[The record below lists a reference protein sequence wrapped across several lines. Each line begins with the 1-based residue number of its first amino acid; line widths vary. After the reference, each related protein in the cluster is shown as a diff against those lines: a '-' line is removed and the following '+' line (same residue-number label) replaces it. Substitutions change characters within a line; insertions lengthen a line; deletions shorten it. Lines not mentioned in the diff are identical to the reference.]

1 MSESLRCVMVPL
13 NNQLDRIYSLLGDGP
28 LGMPLGNCMLIGVGR
43 QGTALQAENLE
54 LCNVKDM
61 DSVLSVPA

>member
-28 LGMPLGNCMLIGVGR
+28 QGMPLGNCMLIGVGR
-43 QGTALQAENLE
+43 QGTAL
-54 LCNVKDM
+54 
-61 DSVLSVPA
+61 